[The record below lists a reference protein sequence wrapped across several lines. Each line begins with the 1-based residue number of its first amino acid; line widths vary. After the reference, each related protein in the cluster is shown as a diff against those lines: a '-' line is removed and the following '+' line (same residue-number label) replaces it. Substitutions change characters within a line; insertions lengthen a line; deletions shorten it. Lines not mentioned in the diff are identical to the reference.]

1 MSIVL
6 VACTSPSAPESVQGL
21 LVAEN
26 AFEVHERSIAER
38 AVTQLTYKV
47 RLEFPKQAI
56 GPERVTALRG
66 KKWVECSTSSNWE
79 GFLDKATSPERY
91 THQAQRV
98 FVRQNELLVA
108 GMLYYSR
115 PPDGKKSLPMPDNNE
130 QNVVVMKYDLGN
142 DAVKQQMAPVFP
154 QCIMGKK

>member
-1 MSIVL
+1 MSILL
-6 VACTSPSAPESVQGL
+6 VACAPPSAPEDVQRL

-26 AFEVHERSIAER
+26 AYEVHERPIAER

-56 GPERVTALRG
+56 STERMAALRE
-66 KKWVECSTSSNWE
+66 KKWGECSASSNWE

-91 THQAQRV
+91 THQAQRA
-98 FVRQNELLVA
+98 FVKQDELLVV

-115 PPDGKKSLPMPDNNE
+115 PPDGKKSLVTPDNNE
-130 QNVVVMKYDLGN
+130 QNVVIMKYDLGN

-154 QCIMGKK
+154 QCVGKK